1 MIMLE
6 KRGGILSGG
15 EGPMGGCG
23 GRSLRVVMVGSRL
36 EQGEKISFRVDER
49 SR

>member
-15 EGPMGGCG
+15 EG
-23 GRSLRVVMVGSRL
+23 GRCSLNDGSGFKVGAR
-36 EQGEKISFRVDER
+36 GENKFQKKSLIKHE
-49 SR
+49 

>member
-15 EGPMGGCG
+15 EGGAGCSPNDG
-23 GRSLRVVMVGSRL
+23 SGFKVGARGENKFQKKSLIKH
-36 EQGEKISFRVDER
+36 E
-49 SR
+49 